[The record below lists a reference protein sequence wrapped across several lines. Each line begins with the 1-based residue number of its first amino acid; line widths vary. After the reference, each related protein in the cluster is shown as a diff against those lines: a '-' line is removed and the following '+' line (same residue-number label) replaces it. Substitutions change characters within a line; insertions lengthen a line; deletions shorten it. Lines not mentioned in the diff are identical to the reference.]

1 MYDEF
6 HVPDVLIVLL
16 YMWRLNSQGDL
27 LKKKSNLTNH
37 RWAIS
42 RSYTRQ
48 LYKRIHFVHHICST
62 CLLLLRLISR
72 DDDFDCSVIHTW
84 YKRRYKQSCDWR
96 SHCIANIARTPSWKW
111 ERNVDQ
117 FSAAVCWEKR
127 WVSTVKTAVWQTT
140 AEHARW
146 VYTNYFQ
153 LSKFYCFKRVTF
165 SVTSKASAP
174 KFTEIFTRK
183 LGLDKGYFW

>member
-16 YMWRLNSQGDL
+16 YMWRLNTQGDL
-27 LKKKSNLTNH
+27 LKKKVILQIIDERFPDPIPGNF
-37 RWAIS
+37 IS
-42 RSYTRQ
+42 ASMLCITFAQLACCCCGLSHATTILIVLSYKQR
-48 LYKRIHFVHHICST
+48 YKQ
-62 CLLLLRLISR
+62 
-72 DDDFDCSVIHTW
+72 
-84 YKRRYKQSCDWR
+84 RYKQSCDWR
-96 SHCIANIARTPSWKW
+96 SHCTANIARTPSWKW

-127 WVSTVKTAVWQTT
+127 WVTTVKTAVWQTT

-165 SVTSKASAP
+165 SVTSKAPAP